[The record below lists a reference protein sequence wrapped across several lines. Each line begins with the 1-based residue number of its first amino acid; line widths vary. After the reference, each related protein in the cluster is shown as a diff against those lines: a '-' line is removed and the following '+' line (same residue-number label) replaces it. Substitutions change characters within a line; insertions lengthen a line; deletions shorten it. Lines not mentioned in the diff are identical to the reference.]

1 MSLNHLFIT
10 DVEGERRIEA
20 ADLPL
25 RVGTGS
31 DCQLRLP
38 GPGGGPVILL
48 DLLDGAPF
56 VQPIG
61 GDTPVRINGEDLSAS
76 TRLRDGDELE
86 FFGSRVLISLSDER
100 LDLNVRL
107 EDSAYV
113 TQPPELDAEAHAGE
127 DEAIAP
133 TAFRRAAD
141 TRAAVE
147 EAQRS
152 PLKAI
157 IGVGLVLLLIASFL
171 LFTSKSIQFEVQ
183 PAQPDELV
191 ISGGWFRLP
200 IGDRVLMR
208 KGDYVVTVR
217 KSGYYEVSQSFD
229 VGNAPSKTVSI
240 EMRRLPG
247 QLTVAT
253 DPPLDAVVSINDS
266 LVGKAPYGP
275 VELQPGDHNLRVQAD
290 RYLPFDDVVSIEGL
304 GTYEELHVQLVRRW
318 SNVDITSTPA
328 GATIFAGNEALGVTP
343 ATVELLEGM
352 HQISVVKDGFN
363 AWDGTVDAEPN
374 VDQSLPLIELAPAN
388 AKLLVNSIPRGA
400 NVTVDGRYRGQSPIT
415 LSLSPDVNYQIGLS
429 KAGYGAT
436 SRNVR
441 LRAAASESIT
451 VDMSARTGTVTVN
464 VQPADASVF
473 VDGRAQGSGSKTLR
487 LSSAPHRIEVR
498 KTGYESWSRTITP
511 RPGYPQTVT
520 ASLRSNEAIARA
532 KIETRAETAQGTALR
547 RVEPGTFMM
556 GSSRAESGRR
566 ANEVLVPVTITR
578 PYFIGVH
585 EVTNKDF
592 MEFRQGHDSGSALH
606 PSMTGG
612 DNPVANVSWADA
624 VQYCNWLSAREGLEP
639 AYEEKFG
646 EWIVI
651 RPLTTGYRL
660 PTEAEWSWAL
670 RYQGSPGTQKFP
682 WGKELPPKKDSANYA
697 DKTAESIVPSV
708 IPGYD
713 DGYASTAP
721 VGKFPPN
728 AIGIHDGA
736 GNVAEWVN
744 DFYSVPTP
752 GITQPIT
759 DSLGPDSGKTYVIR
773 GSSWR
778 HAGEMELRLAYRDHS
793 AEARPD
799 VGFRVAR
806 FVE

>member
-10 DVEGERRIEA
+10 DVEGERRVDA

-25 RVGTGS
+25 RIGTGS
-31 DCQLRLP
+31 DCRLRLP
-38 GPGGGPVILL
+38 GPGGGPVMLL
-48 DLLDGAPF
+48 DLLDGTPF
-56 VQPIG
+56 VQPFG
-61 GDTPVRINGEDLSAS
+61 RDTSVSLNGDTLSAS

-86 FFGSRVLISLSDER
+86 FFGSRILVSLTDER
-100 LDLNVRL
+100 LNLAVRL

-133 TAFRRAAD
+133 TAFQRAAD
-141 TRAAVE
+141 TRAAVAE
-147 EAQRS
+147 THRS

-157 IGVGLVLLLIASFL
+157 VGAGLAVLLLASFL
-171 LFTSKSIQFEVQ
+171 LFTSKSIQFEVL
-183 PAQPDELV
+183 PEQPDELV

-217 KSGYYEVSQSFD
+217 KAGYYEVSQSFD
-229 VGNAPSKTVSI
+229 VGDAPSKTVRI
-240 EMRRLPG
+240 DMRRLPG
-247 QLTVAT
+247 QLTVVT
-253 DPPLDAVVSINDS
+253 DPPVAAVISIDNS

-275 VELQPGDHNLRVQAD
+275 VELQPGPHSVSVQAE
-290 RYLPFDDVVSIEGL
+290 RFLPFSDVVDIAGL
-304 GTYEELHVQLVRRW
+304 GAHQEMHVQLVRRW
-318 SNVDITSTPA
+318 SNVEILSEPP
-328 GATIFAGNEALGVTP
+328 GATIFAGNDELGLTP
-343 ATVELLEGM
+343 ASVELLEGN
-352 HQISVVKDGFN
+352 HQISVVRDGFN
-363 AWDGTVDAEPN
+363 AWDGNVEAKAN
-374 VDQSLPLIELAPAN
+374 VDQTLPLIQLEPAN

-436 SRNVR
+436 SRKVR
-441 LRAAASESIT
+441 LQAAASESIT
-451 VDMSARTGTVTVN
+451 VDLSARTGSLTVN
-464 VQPADASVF
+464 VQPADAIVY
-473 VDGRAQGSGSKTLR
+473 VDGREQGRGAMTLR

-498 KTGYESWSRTITP
+498 RSGYETWSRTVTP
-511 RPGYPQTVT
+511 RPGYPQTVS
-520 ASLRSNEAIARA
+520 ARLRSNEAIARA
-532 KIETRAETAQGTALR
+532 RIETRAETSQGKPLR

-556 GSSRAESGRR
+556 GSSRAEAGRR

-592 MEFRQGHDSGSALH
+592 MEFRQGHDSGASVH

-612 DNPVANVSWADA
+612 DNPVANVSWSDA
-624 VQYCNWLSAREGLEP
+624 VQFCNWLSAREGLQP

-646 EWIVI
+646 EWVVVK
-651 RPLTTGYRL
+651 PLTNGYRL
-660 PTEAEWSWAL
+660 PTEAEWAWAI
-670 RYQGSPGTQKFP
+670 RYEGSPGTQKFP

-697 DKTAESIVPSV
+697 DKAAVSIVPSV
-708 IPGYD
+708 IPRYD

-721 VGKFPPN
+721 VGKFSPS
-728 AIGIHDGA
+728 AIGIFDGA

-752 GITQPIT
+752 GTTEPVS
-759 DSLGPDSGKTYVIR
+759 DPMGPANGKTHVIR

-793 AEARPD
+793 GEARSD